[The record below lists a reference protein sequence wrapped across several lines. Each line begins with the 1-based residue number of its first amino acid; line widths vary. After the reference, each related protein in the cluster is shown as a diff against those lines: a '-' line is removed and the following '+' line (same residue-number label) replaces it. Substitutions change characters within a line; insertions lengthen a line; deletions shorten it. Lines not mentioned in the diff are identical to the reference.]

1 MRRWKPPL
9 TVLAALSAASWI
21 SGCSG
26 SPSLS
31 NLTLPPPPE
40 AAQAETSDKS
50 ESANSTTTSAL
61 QAILTPQD
69 LVVGTPTE
77 IYTRVA
83 RGVLTCWFGADGP
96 LKSQYIYHADAEPA
110 SRGGRSEIKIMTR
123 DTTTADDPR
132 ALRAYRV
139 LIQPSGNQAKIE
151 VENTRLPEPLAQ
163 RLKSDVERWA
173 RDEPGCG
180 EGPVT
185 AGWNADSAS
194 APASKAPAEKT
205 PAGKTKKP

>member
-1 MRRWKPPL
+1 MRRWKHL
-9 TVLAALSAASWI
+9 TVLAALSLATCT

-26 SPSLS
+26 TPSLP

-40 AAQAETSDKS
+40 AGQTDALDQPD
-50 ESANSTTTSAL
+50 SANTTTTSAL

-83 RGVLTCWFGADGP
+83 RGVLTCWFGAEGP

-151 VENTRLPEPLAQ
+151 VENTRLPEPLAL

-185 AGWNADSAS
+185 AGWNADSAL
-194 APASKAPAEKT
+194 A
-205 PAGKTKKP
+205 PAGKTPPGKTSTSKTKKP